1 MQAIILGCGSLL
13 SHIEA
18 AQAKMQTDFPV
29 VELDRKYHVDPR
41 QMQQEILT
49 KLQQLP
55 AEVDTVL
62 VAMGFCGGSWQ
73 GERPGRRLVMPRVD
87 DCVTLLLH
95 TDDSPNFNLK
105 QGRHFYLRD
114 SDRGEHSLAAMQ
126 QRLCEQHGEEQGA
139 AIFRS
144 WFANYREADIIDTGA
159 YDSQAADFLAEASQ
173 NAELAGCRLN
183 HVPGSNLLLEKL
195 VSGRWDEQFVVVEP
209 GQAVE
214 LDLCV

>member
-1 MQAIILGCGSLL
+1 MQAVILGCGSLL

-18 AQAKMQTDFPV
+18 AQAKMQTSFPV
-29 VELDRKYHVDPR
+29 VELDRKYHVEPR
-41 QMQQEILT
+41 QMQQEILS

-55 AEVDTVL
+55 EAVDTVL

-73 GERPGRRLVMPRVD
+73 GVRPGRRLVMPRVD

-95 TDDSPNFNLK
+95 TDDSPHFNLK

-114 SDRGEHSLAAMQ
+114 TDRGEHSLEAMQ
-126 QRLCEQHGEEQGA
+126 QSLREQHGAEQGE

-144 WFANYREADIIDTGA
+144 WFAAYRDADIVDTGA
-159 YDSQAADFLAEASQ
+159 YDSYAADFLAEAQ
-173 NAELAGCRLN
+173 RNADLAGCRLN

-214 LDLCV
+214 LAMFT